1 MSAPRVKIVPD
12 PSPDITKG
20 ARQRTEGLCAVAYH
34 QVFRHQERIP

>member
-20 ARQRTEGLCAVAYH
+20 ARQRTEGLCAAYH
-34 QVFRHQERIP
+34 QVCRHQERIP